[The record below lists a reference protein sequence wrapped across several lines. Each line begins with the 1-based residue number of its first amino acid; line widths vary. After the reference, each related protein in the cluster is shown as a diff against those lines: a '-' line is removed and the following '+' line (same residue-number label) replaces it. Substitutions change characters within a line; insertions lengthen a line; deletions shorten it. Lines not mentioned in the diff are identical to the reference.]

1 MRPADPGPNRPAGVV
16 NVMGADSIAC
26 PGQCLNLGPGDV
38 AVTDRRKGEVELGDH
53 ASRLEH
59 RQHGANPVLPAHVE
73 GRITGRTGSGTPR
86 SQYAARS
93 RDRIL
98 V

>member
-1 MRPADPGPNRPAGVV
+1 
-16 NVMGADSIAC
+16 MGADSIAC

-59 RQHGANPVLPAHVE
+59 RQHGANPVLPALVE